1 MPWCTNLSRWDRDAR
16 LFKFDNPFKDLM
28 TKLFLNKLLNEN
40 MYTSSLTFFRGIKPS
55 FKQCIKLV
63 NLSSKCW
70 MIVANCSITK
80 YPAHAMRLS
89 FSLLQDPN
97 VDLTDNNL
105 SLAGNG
111 LNVGVSPIRCHR
123 VTIFH
128 LYQFLFTTC
137 TNLMLNGCNFLRLLS
152 PAFGRKFQWPPSAIR
167 R

>member
-1 MPWCTNLSRWDRDAR
+1 
-16 LFKFDNPFKDLM
+16 M

-40 MYTSSLTFFRGIKPS
+40 MYTSSLTFFQGIKPS

-137 TNLMLNGCNFLRLLS
+137 TNLMLNACNFLRLLN
-152 PAFGRKFQWPPSAIR
+152 PAFGRKFQWPPSVGLWKTVFLCNDLDLIIT
-167 R
+167 